1 MANIIFEK
9 IKIHNFLSFGDAE
22 LDFRNK
28 GYVLVSGTNKNPRDG
43 AISNGSGKSSIW
55 SAISWALTGETIQ
68 GLSTNICNI
77 NMPNEG
83 CWVELTFKIMEDEYK
98 ITRYKDFGGKKGSDL
113 KIFINKEDKSGDGVR
128 KSEALLA
135 QYIPDLT
142 SSLIGSVIILGQGLP
157 HRFTNNT
164 PSGRKEVLEK
174 LSKSD
179 FMIED
184 IKSRISKRSKE
195 LAEVKRTLE
204 DDLLTVTTE
213 QKVFMSEK
221 DKETNK
227 LLAYAVMP
235 NFDEEINNNE
245 VKINKIEKEIEEIEK
260 IILEITSEQE
270 SANSKL
276 FQLSTKKSSELDAIK
291 DVYNDKLLTIK
302 NIISELESDKKHLLA
317 EITKYDNI
325 KDVCPT
331 CGQKI
336 PGVCKHDTTSLKL
349 ELETIL
355 KEQTTNQTQID
366 TLTKTYNADI
376 STINTKYVNDEDEI
390 KATLVSLKNKKT
402 EQTSLLNSKTTE
414 KSSLFS
420 SVLQLKNNKSTFES
434 NKKKIEDTIK
444 SINDT
449 LISIDNKILYIN
461 KESEI
466 LNSHILAV
474 DKMNTLVK
482 RDFRG
487 FLLTH
492 VIDFINIK
500 AKEYCSYVFET
511 DEIEFKLDGNSID
524 ISYCGKDYE
533 NLSGGEKQ
541 KVDLII
547 QFSIRDMLCQYLNFS
562 SNILVLDEITDNL
575 DSKGSEKIVNFISN
589 KLTDIESVFIIT
601 HHTELLKGLFESEI
615 HVEKDENGVSKIK

>member
-22 LDFRNK
+22 IDFRNK
-28 GYVLVSGTNKNPRDG
+28 GYVLVSGTNKSPKDD

-68 GLSTNICNI
+68 GLSSNICNI
-77 NMPNEG
+77 NFLDEG
-83 CWVELTFKIMEDEYK
+83 CWVELTFKILTDEYV
-98 ITRYKDFGGKKGSDL
+98 ITRFKDIAGKKGGDL
-113 KIFINKEDKSGDGVR
+113 KIFINGEDKSGDGLR
-128 KSEALLA
+128 KSEALLE
-135 QYIPDLT
+135 QYLPDLT

-184 IKSRISKRSKE
+184 IKERISKRSAE
-195 LAEVKRTLE
+195 LASVKRTLE
-204 DDLLTVTTE
+204 DDLLEANTQQRMFE
-213 QKVFMSEK
+213 SERN
-221 DKETNK
+221 KETDK

-235 NFDEEINNNE
+235 DFDEDINFKQL
-245 VKINKIEKEIEEIEK
+245 KIKEIEIETEK
-260 IILEITSEQE
+260 I
-270 SANSKL
+270 NSL
-276 FQLSTKKSSELDAIK
+276 LLNSTAGLDFFNDNLVHLSSKKSSEVDSIKEIYNSKVSEIRLEISKLD
-291 DVYNDKLLTIK
+291 VDKRYLT
-302 NIISELESDKKHLLA
+302 N
-317 EITKYDNI
+317 EITKLDSI

-336 PGVCKHDTTSLKL
+336 PNVCKHDTTELKL
-349 ELETIL
+349 SLETLNTKQADKKVEEI
-355 KEQTTNQTQID
+355 E
-366 TLTKTYNADI
+366 LTRAHNAAL
-376 STINTKYVNDEDEI
+376 SSINTEYAEEETTLRAKILSFKTNNAEYSTTLKSLTNEKNVLESEI
-390 KATLVSLKNKKT
+390 
-402 EQTSLLNSKTTE
+402 
-414 KSSLFS
+414 
-420 SVLQLKNNKSTFES
+420 LQLKNRKNTFET
-434 NKKKIEDTIK
+434 NKKQIEDRID
-444 SINDT
+444 SINSS
-449 LISIDNKILYIN
+449 LVSIQDKILYIN

-492 VIDFINIK
+492 VIDFINAK

-511 DEIEFKLDGNSID
+511 DEIDFNLNGNSID
-524 ISYCGKDYE
+524 IKYCGKDYE

-547 QFSIRDMLCQYLNFS
+547 QFSIRDMLCQYLDFS

-575 DSKGSEKIVNFISN
+575 DARGSDKIINLISN
-589 KLTDIESVFIIT
+589 KLIDIESVFIIT
-601 HHTELLKGLFESEI
+601 HHTDLLRGLFENEL
-615 HVEKDENGVSKIK
+615 HVEKDENGVSRIK

>member
-1 MANIIFEK
+1 M
-9 IKIHNFLSFGDAE
+9 
-22 LDFRNK
+22 
-28 GYVLVSGTNKNPRDG
+28 
-43 AISNGSGKSSIW
+43 
-55 SAISWALTGETIQ
+55 
-68 GLSTNICNI
+68 
-77 NMPNEG
+77 
-83 CWVELTFKIMEDEYK
+83 
-98 ITRYKDFGGKKGSDL
+98 
-113 KIFINKEDKSGDGVR
+113 SGDGVR

-184 IKSRISKRSKE
+184 IKSRISKRSNE

-227 LLAYAVMP
+227 LLAYAVIP

-260 IILEITSEQE
+260 SILEITSEQE

-276 FQLSTKKSSELDAIK
+276 LQLSTKKSSELDTIR
-291 DVYNDKLLTIK
+291 DVYNNKLLTIK

-317 EITKYDNI
+317 EITKYDNL

-355 KEQTTNQTQID
+355 KET
-366 TLTKTYNADI
+366 
-376 STINTKYVNDEDEI
+376 
-390 KATLVSLKNKKT
+390 
-402 EQTSLLNSKTTE
+402 
-414 KSSLFS
+414 
-420 SVLQLKNNKSTFES
+420 NNKS
-434 NKKKIEDTIK
+434 
-444 SINDT
+444 
-449 LISIDNKILYIN
+449 
-461 KESEI
+461 
-466 LNSHILAV
+466 NSDRHS
-474 DKMNTLVK
+474 DKNIQC
-482 RDFRG
+482 RDF
-487 FLLTH
+487 
-492 VIDFINIK
+492 N
-500 AKEYCSYVFET
+500 Y
-511 DEIEFKLDGNSID
+511 
-524 ISYCGKDYE
+524 
-533 NLSGGEKQ
+533 
-541 KVDLII
+541 
-547 QFSIRDMLCQYLNFS
+547 
-562 SNILVLDEITDNL
+562 
-575 DSKGSEKIVNFISN
+575 
-589 KLTDIESVFIIT
+589 
-601 HHTELLKGLFESEI
+601 
-615 HVEKDENGVSKIK
+615 

>member
-77 NMPNEG
+77 NMLNEG

-276 FQLSTKKSSELDAIK
+276 FQLSTKKSSELDTIK

-317 EITKYDNI
+317 EIAKYDNI

-355 KEQTTNQTQID
+355 KEQATNQTQID

-390 KATLVSLKNKKT
+390 KATLVSLKNKRA
-402 EQTSLLNSKTTE
+402 EQTSLLNSKITE

-461 KESEI
+461 KESET